1 MRVVQPFDVVGRE
14 LGGERVRR
22 HARVVQDLVGIG
34 VADARE
40 HGLIAQEPL
49 HLRATPREDL
59 GEVVEREVGGG
70 GVGAEPRDARHLGG
84 VAHDVDGE
92 RLLGAR
98 LGEVESGAVVEA
110 HAQRDGRLPRPDDG
124 LRQLVVPAEPPRARE
139 VEHEVQAARIE
150 IDELAVA
157 GCRVDRATRE
167 LLQRRVEGLQRR
179 DRGDRRRR
187 DRTTDRT
194 LAEEPHQR
202 IDLGQFGHP
211 AIVSP
216 TGVTCTRLGTIDRVI
231 QPVLI
236 ADDLLLRPLDTSDSA
251 ALAVA
256 YRRNR
261 EHLAA
266 WEPLR
271 GESFFT
277 TEGQAADVDAQLQ
290 SAGSGASVP
299 LVLVD
304 ASAGTIVGRATLS
317 GLVRGP
323 FQSANLGYWIDEA
336 LNGRGLATAVVGAVV
351 VASRGELGL
360 HRLQAAT
367 LRHNAASQRV
377 LERNGFERIG
387 SAPRYLKI
395 AGRWQD
401 HDLFQRILHD

>member
-1 MRVVQPFDVVGRE
+1 M
-14 LGGERVRR
+14 
-22 HARVVQDLVGIG
+22 
-34 VADARE
+34 
-40 HGLIAQEPL
+40 
-49 HLRATPREDL
+49 
-59 GEVVEREVGGG
+59 
-70 GVGAEPRDARHLGG
+70 
-84 VAHDVDGE
+84 
-92 RLLGAR
+92 
-98 LGEVESGAVVEA
+98 
-110 HAQRDGRLPRPDDG
+110 
-124 LRQLVVPAEPPRARE
+124 
-139 VEHEVQAARIE
+139 
-150 IDELAVA
+150 
-157 GCRVDRATRE
+157 
-167 LLQRRVEGLQRR
+167 
-179 DRGDRRRR
+179 
-187 DRTTDRT
+187 
-194 LAEEPHQR
+194 
-202 IDLGQFGHP
+202 
-211 AIVSP
+211 
-216 TGVTCTRLGTIDRVI
+216 I
-231 QPVLI
+231 QPALI

-261 EHLAA
+261 EHLAE

-323 FQSANLGYWIDEA
+323 FQSANLGYWIDGE

-351 VASRGELGL
+351 AASRGELGL